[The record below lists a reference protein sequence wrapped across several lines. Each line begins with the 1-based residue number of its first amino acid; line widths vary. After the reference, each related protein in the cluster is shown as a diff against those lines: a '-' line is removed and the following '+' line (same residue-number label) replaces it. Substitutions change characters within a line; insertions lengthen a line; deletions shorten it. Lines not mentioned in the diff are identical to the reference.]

1 MWGRSSKLPSSLTT
15 QTVKSVV
22 ENFGKKCGARDVKNA
37 SVFGRRSVAMA
48 WSAHTLLLLAAIGIV
63 LVCVGV
69 LSWLAFR
76 KSEPHTPS
84 STILLCVLALL
95 AEFLDAR
102 I

>member
-1 MWGRSSKLPSSLTT
+1 MTHISRIDARGVGAKFHSYPSSLTT

-22 ENFGKKCGARDVKNA
+22 GNFGAKCGERDVKNA

-76 KSEPHTPS
+76 KSE
-84 STILLCVLALL
+84 LVG
-95 AEFLDAR
+95 
-102 I
+102 